1 MTTCVEINTDSY
13 ETPCSCDIFWL
24 VDPHE
29 HARGGTVFDWHE
41 RWPPSGIQEVDLL
54 RIAEV
59 IEEAD
64 PDGDDRPRKW
74 LFEYI
79 LENGAGPCAYE
90 SDVIHIYTN
99 CYKRLKD
106 ATAIKRRSEIARMQ
120 MQIRQQTQAERNEA
134 NRFWND
140 LLVRGKR
147 QRDIS

>member
-79 LENGAGPCAYE
+79 LENEPVLAP
-90 SDVIHIYTN
+90 TN
-99 CYKRLKD
+99 L
-106 ATAIKRRSEIARMQ
+106 TSFTFT
-120 MQIRQQTQAERNEA
+120 QTVTSA
-134 NRFWND
+134 
-140 LLVRGKR
+140 
-147 QRDIS
+147 